1 LLTVDGGV
9 GTLLEALQSDQKDL
23 AWESF
28 LTTYSEL
35 IYGVIKTFAHNPDQ
49 SSDCF
54 LFVCT
59 KLADKNYRRLRAF
72 RPDGRARFSTW
83 LRAVVRNLCLDWH
96 RSVFGRRQLF
106 RFVASRS
113 TLDQEIFEAAFQRC
127 AKLHDIW
134 NDLTQKGFDLSYSE
148 VQERVEELRNLMS
161 FRQLWLLSASKMP
174 IESLDL
180 SEESSPRIEVID
192 PLPDP
197 ERMAIL
203 KETRTGLARALRV
216 VDPSDRLLLRLRYLE
231 GLGLVE
237 VARLVGLK
245 DAQTAD
251 RRIREAIEHLREK
264 IDKEKVFLGKRKSAS
279 V

>member
-1 LLTVDGGV
+1 
-9 GTLLEALQSDQKDL
+9 
-23 AWESF
+23 
-28 LTTYSEL
+28 
-35 IYGVIKTFAHNPDQ
+35 
-49 SSDCF
+49 
-54 LFVCT
+54 
-59 KLADKNYRRLRAF
+59 
-72 RPDGRARFSTW
+72 
-83 LRAVVRNLCLDWH
+83 
-96 RSVFGRRQLF
+96 VFGRRQLF

-127 AKLHDIW
+127 AKLHEIW
-134 NDLTQKGFDLSYSE
+134 NDLTQKGFDFSYRE
-148 VQERVEELRNLMS
+148 LQERVEELRNLMS
-161 FRQLWLLSASKMP
+161 FRQLWLLSASRVP

-180 SEESSPRIEVID
+180 DEESSSRTEVID

-203 KETRTGLARALRV
+203 KETRTALARALRV
-216 VDPSDRLLLRLRYLE
+216 VDPSDHLLLRLRYLE

-264 IDKEKVFLGKRKSAS
+264 IDKEKVLLGKRKSAS

>member
-1 LLTVDGGV
+1 MLTVDGGV

-35 IYGVIKTFAHNPDQ
+35 IYGVIKTFAHNPDH
-49 SSDCF
+49 SGDCF

-113 TLDQEIFEAAFQRC
+113 TLDQEIFEATFQRC
-127 AKLHDIW
+127 AKLHEIW
-134 NDLTQKGFDLSYSE
+134 NDLTQKGFDLSYCE
-148 VQERVEELRNLMS
+148 LQERVEELRNLMS
-161 FRQLWLLSASKMP
+161 FRQLWLLSASRIP

-180 SEESSPRIEVID
+180 DEESSSRIEVID

-203 KETRTGLARALRV
+203 RETRTALAKALRV
-216 VDPSDRLLLRLRYLE
+216 VDPGDRLLLRLRYLE

-251 RRIREAIEHLREK
+251 RRIREAIERLREK
-264 IDKEKVFLGKRKSAS
+264 IDKERVLLGKRKSAS